1 MSTTE
6 TTALYKKVGRKYI
19 PVAAQWDEPVTQDR
33 QAVGTFRLT
42 YAYADGSRRYEYSV
56 TPATAPA
63 AAAMMIAKLA
73 MEERLRDMARM
84 SPSGSISKYTLK
96 QIALIAK
103 FRDDMGGMMPSHWT
117 ENSAY
122 EISDAALKAVL
133 EFKP

>member
-6 TTALYKKVGRKYI
+6 TTALYKKVGRKYV
-19 PVAAQWDEPVTQDR
+19 PVAAQWDEPVTKDR

-42 YAYADGSRRYEYSV
+42 YAYADGGRRYEYDV

-73 MEERLRDMARM
+73 MEEKLRDMARM
-84 SPSGSISKYTLK
+84 RPMGEISPYSMKHR
-96 QIALIAK
+96 ALISK
-103 FRDDMGGMMPSHWT
+103 FRDDMGGMYPSHWT
-117 ENSAY
+117 EESAHR
-122 EISDAALKAVL
+122 ISEAAIKAVL